1 MDLMRFDSDFF
12 MPFLVFAIPIIAIT
26 GGITMGIIRTM
37 GRQRMLE
44 LHQRERIA
52 AIERGMDPAKLPP
65 PVLPDDSDGW
75 GSWSDRDRN
84 RGPRHRAQ
92 GLLIGGIIT
101 LFSGVGIAVFLNLLA
116 PDENH
121 SVWAVGIIPAMVG
134 AGLLLS
140 SWLIWPRGLR
150 DTSSSGPPRS

>member
-1 MDLMRFDSDFF
+1 MDLMRIDAEFF
-12 MPFLVFAIPIIAIT
+12 MPFLIFAIPIIAIT
-26 GGITMGIIRTM
+26 GGITMGIIRTL

-52 AIERGMDPAKLPP
+52 AIERGVDPSKIPA
-65 PVLPDDSDGW
+65 PVLPDDEGW
-75 GSWSDRDRN
+75 SWDRGGN

-101 LFSGVGIAVFLNLLA
+101 LFSGVGIMVFLRMLNTG
-116 PDENH
+116 EN
-121 SVWAVGIIPAMVG
+121 VWAVGVIPTMVG

-140 SWLIWPRGLR
+140 SWLVWPRGLR
-150 DTSSSGPPRS
+150 DMPPSSDAPRS

>member
-1 MDLMRFDSDFF
+1 MDLMRIDAEFF

-26 GGITMGIIRTM
+26 GGITMGIIRTL

-52 AIERGMDPAKLPP
+52 AIERGVDPAKIPP
-65 PVLPDDSDGW
+65 PILPEDEGW
-75 GSWSDRDRN
+75 AWDRGSS

-101 LFSGVGIAVFLNLLA
+101 LFSGVGIMVFLRTLNTG
-116 PDENH
+116 EN
-121 SVWAVGIIPAMVG
+121 VWAVGVIPAMVG

-140 SWLIWPRGLR
+140 SWLVWPRGLR
-150 DTSSSGPPRS
+150 ENSTSGDPNRS